1 MKAHWVACQYFFE
14 QSKVKLIIEYI
25 IVLFDIIKKA
35 RSLSQKSYCNLVK
48 NQRISQ
54 KYTLPIFFTSL
65 LVTAIIIGVKQ
76 WGGLENLE
84 LVAYDRIV
92 RLKND
97 NRLDERLLL
106 VEITDLDI
114 KNQAHWPISDEKIAK
129 LLAEIQKY
137 QPKVIGLD
145 LYRDIPFPPGT
156 ESLQEQLQADNIV
169 VIEYLGHEENHVPP
183 PEIVLP
189 SQVGFNDIV
198 LDRDSVLRRNL
209 LYARSEEREL
219 YSFAFRM
226 SLQYL
231 QDLPGLENNL
241 EITESLDSLTIG
253 NIVLPRLQANSG
265 GYQMHPTE
273 ALGWQ
278 ILIDYQTRNIAQTIT
293 LTEILEGE
301 LNSDLVKDKVVIIGT
316 TAPSIKDFFYVP
328 YEENQGTMPG
338 ALAHAQM
345 VSQIIRLIL
354 GESTPFWFWPEG
366 LESLWIWVWSL
377 VGLAIAIRWKHP
389 LSNALATIT
398 AISLSYGIY
407 LAIFFAGG
415 WIPLIPSL
423 LSLVLTVGLIWAY
436 KVVYNT
442 LYDSLT
448 ALPNSTLFTQQL
460 KKLNRKYLPNDSSL
474 SIVVFC
480 LDLDRFKLIND
491 GLGYQAGDQLL
502 LANTKHLQ
510 DYLSSEKLLARVGGD
525 EFAIAAVLKEDPAV
539 AIEIANK
546 LQKILTFPF
555 HFNNREILNSV
566 TIGIAIKDI
575 TPDFIAENI
584 LRSARTAMYKAKA
597 SGKIR
602 YEIFAQKMHQQALM
616 RLEFETDLYQ
626 AIEDREFQLY
636 YQPIIS
642 LETHKIAG
650 FEALVRWISPSKGF
664 ISPGEFIPIAEE
676 SGAIIPLGEW
686 ILQEACNQMYLW
698 QQKFPEYCDLFI
710 SVNLSGRQFHQPNL
724 VEKIAEILEMTQ
736 INYQNLKL
744 EITESMVMDNVQDAI
759 AMLQSLKALGL
770 RLSMDDFGTG
780 FSSFS
785 YLHQFPMDTLKV
797 DRSFVSNMNQGTKN
811 LEIVST
817 IILLAHKL
825 GMDVI
830 AEGIETEEE
839 QAILENLDCEYG
851 QGYLYSKPLP
861 ADQVPDWLLSQP

>member
-1 MKAHWVACQYFFE
+1 M
-14 QSKVKLIIEYI
+14 
-25 IVLFDIIKKA
+25 LFNIIKKA
-35 RSLSQKSYCNLVK
+35 RSLSQKSYSNLVK
-48 NQRISQ
+48 NQSISR
-54 KYTLPIFFTSL
+54 KYTLPIFCTSL
-65 LVTAIIIGVKQ
+65 LVTGIIIGVKQ

-84 LVAYDRIV
+84 LFAYDGMV
-92 RLKND
+92 RLKSD
-97 NRLDERLLL
+97 NYLDERLLV

-114 KNQAHWPISDEKIAK
+114 KNQKRWPVSDRKIAQ

-137 QPKVIGLD
+137 QPKAIGLD
-145 LYRDIPFPPGT
+145 LYRDITYPPGT
-156 ESLQEQLQADNIV
+156 ARLHQQLQAENIV
-169 VIEYLGHEENHVPP
+169 AIEYLGHEENHVPP
-183 PEIVLP
+183 PTAVP
-189 SQVGFNDIV
+189 SSQVGFNDVV

-209 LYARSEEREL
+209 LYARLGERQL
-219 YSFAFRM
+219 YSFAFRL

-241 EITESLDSLTIG
+241 EITESLDSLSIG
-253 NIVLPRLQANSG
+253 NIMLPRLKANSG
-265 GYQMHPTE
+265 GYQMHPVE

-278 ILIDYQTRNIAQTIT
+278 ILIDYQSPMIARTIT
-293 LTEILEGE
+293 LTEVLEGK

-316 TAPSIKDFFYVP
+316 TAPSIKDLFYTP
-328 YEENQGTMPG
+328 YQGKQAMMPG

-345 VSQIIRLIL
+345 VSQIISLIL
-354 GESTPFWFWPEG
+354 GESTPLWFWAEG
-366 LESLWIWVWSL
+366 VESLWIWAWSV
-377 VGLAIAIRWKHP
+377 VGLAIAIKLRHP
-389 LSNALATIT
+389 LSIALATI
-398 AISLSYGIY
+398 AGISLLYGIY

-448 ALPNSTLFTQQL
+448 ALPNSTLFTQKL
-460 KKLNRKYLPNDSSL
+460 KKLNQKYLQTNSSM
-474 SIVVFC
+474 SIAVFC

-502 LANTKHLQ
+502 LATTQHLQ
-510 DYLSSEKLLARVGGD
+510 DYLSSEELLARVGGD
-525 EFAIAAVLKEDPAV
+525 EFAIATMIDGDPAV
-539 AIEIANK
+539 AIKIANK
-546 LQKILTFPF
+546 LQQTLTVPF
-555 HFNNREILNSV
+555 HFHNREILNSV
-566 TIGIAIKDI
+566 TIGIAINDI
-575 TPDFIAENI
+575 TPDFVAENI

-626 AIEDREFQLY
+626 AIENQEFKLH
-636 YQPIIS
+636 YQPIFS
-642 LETHKIAG
+642 LENHKISG
-650 FEALVRWISPSKGF
+650 FEALVRWISPEKGF

-676 SGAIIPLGEW
+676 TGAIIPLGEW

-698 QQKFPEYCDLFI
+698 QQKFPEFSDLFI

-724 VEKIAEILEMTQ
+724 VEKIAEILEITQ
-736 INYQNLKL
+736 INSQNLKL
-744 EITESMVMDNVQDAI
+744 EITESMVMDKVEDAI
-759 AMLQSLKALGL
+759 LMLKRLKSLGI

-851 QGYLYSKPLP
+851 QGYLFAKPFP
-861 ADQVPDWLLSQP
+861 ADKVPDFLLSQR

>member
-1 MKAHWVACQYFFE
+1 M
-14 QSKVKLIIEYI
+14 
-25 IVLFDIIKKA
+25 LFDIIKKA
-35 RSLSQKSYCNLVK
+35 RSFSQKSYSNLVK
-48 NQRISQ
+48 NHSISR
-54 KYTLPIFFTSL
+54 KYTLPIFCASL
-65 LVTAIIIGVKQ
+65 FVTGVIIGVRQ
-76 WGGLENLE
+76 WGGLQELE
-84 LVAYDRIV
+84 LFAYDGMV
-92 RLKND
+92 RLKSD
-97 NRLDERLLL
+97 HCLDERLLL

-114 KNQAHWPISDEKIAK
+114 NNQKRWPIDDQTIAQ

-145 LYRDIPFPPGT
+145 LYRDITFPPGT
-156 ESLQEQLQADNIV
+156 ASLQQQLQADNLIA
-169 VIEYLGHEENHVPP
+169 IEYLGHGDNRVPP
-183 PEIVLP
+183 PTLVPP
-189 SQVGFNDIV
+189 SQVGFNDVV
-198 LDRDSVLRRNL
+198 LDQDSVLRRNL
-209 LYARSEEREL
+209 IYARLGERQL
-219 YSFAFRM
+219 YSFAFRL

-231 QDLPGLENNL
+231 QDLPEFENNL
-241 EITESLDSLTIG
+241 EISESLDSLKVG
-253 NIVLPRLQANSG
+253 NTVLPRLQANSG
-265 GYQMHPTE
+265 GYQMDPSE

-278 ILIDYQTRNIAQTIT
+278 ILINYPSHDIATTVT
-293 LTEILEGE
+293 LTEVLEGK

-328 YEENQGTMPG
+328 YKGNQATIPG

-354 GESTPFWFWPEG
+354 GESTQFWFWSEG
-366 LESLWIWVWSL
+366 VESLWIAAWSL
-377 VGLAIAIRWKHP
+377 LGLAIAIKFKHP
-389 LSNALATIT
+389 LSVGLTTVGGISLLYGICLAT
-398 AISLSYGIY
+398 
-407 LAIFFAGG
+407 FFAGG
-415 WIPLIPSL
+415 WIPFVPSL
-423 LSLVLTVGLIWAY
+423 LSLVLTVGLIWTY
-436 KVVYNT
+436 KIVYNT

-448 ALPNSTLFTQQL
+448 ALPNSILFMQQL
-460 KKLNRKYLPNDSSL
+460 RHLNQKYLQPDSAM

-502 LANTKHLQ
+502 LATTQHLQ
-510 DYLSSEKLLARVGGD
+510 DYLTGEELLARVGGD
-525 EFAIAAVLKEDPAV
+525 EFAIATVLKEDPTV
-539 AIEIANK
+539 AMKIANK
-546 LQKILTFPF
+546 LQETLTVPF
-555 HFNNREILNSV
+555 TFNNQEILNSV

-575 TPDFIAENI
+575 SQDFVAENI

-616 RLEFETDLYQ
+616 RLELETALYE
-626 AIEDREFQLY
+626 AIKNQEFQLY

-642 LETHKIAG
+642 LKTHKVAG
-650 FEALVRWISPSKGF
+650 FEALVRWISPEKGF
-664 ISPGEFIPIAEE
+664 ISPGEFIPIAEDT
-676 SGAIIPLGEW
+676 GAIIPLGEW
-686 ILQEACNQMYLW
+686 ILQEACHQMYLW
-698 QQKFPEYCDLFI
+698 QQKFPEYSDLFI
-710 SVNLSGRQFHQPNL
+710 SVNLSGRQFNQHSL
-724 VEKIAEILEMTQ
+724 VEKIEKIVNLTQ
-736 INYQNLKL
+736 IDYQNLKL

-759 AMLQSLKALGL
+759 VMLNRLKALGI

-839 QAILENLDCEYG
+839 QALLESLNCEYG
-851 QGYLYSKPLP
+851 QGYLFAKPLP
-861 ADQVPDWLLSQP
+861 ADKIPDWLLSHS